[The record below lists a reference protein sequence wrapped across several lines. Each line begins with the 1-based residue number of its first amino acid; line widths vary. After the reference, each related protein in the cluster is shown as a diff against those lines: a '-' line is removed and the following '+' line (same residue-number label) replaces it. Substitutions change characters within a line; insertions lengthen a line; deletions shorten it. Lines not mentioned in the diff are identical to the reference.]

1 LNCDINI
8 LKDSKN
14 RNKLTIFVGAGVS
27 KSSNLP
33 SWSDLI
39 KMIKSDLSINDNE
52 TDYLK
57 IAQLYYLSCGE
68 TVYYQKI
75 KEFFP
80 ENIEPTVIQK
90 LIFDLKPANI
100 ITTNWDILLEKT
112 ARDNGYIYDV
122 ISKDEHLVHSELENH
137 IIKMHADFRNNNI
150 VFKEDDYINYK
161 NNFPL
166 IENYVKS
173 ILSTNTI
180 LFLGYSYSDINLKQ
194 ITKWI
199 QNNSKAMP
207 PMFLVVFKEDKNQD
221 KYLENFGIKTIIIN
235 KEDKSFGLDNNS
247 NKLATF
253 LRSLNSDKN
262 YHSNIDNMSD
272 LEIVNFVYK
281 KLKPLDELNAILL
294 NQIQST
300 LTNCGFS
307 YHQFLHKRTG
317 EVKNL
322 IFLEFYDTILT
333 YDIDKDIRKIYNKF
347 REILNNFNDS
357 YSNEIKEK
365 INFIVSILYKA
376 NIDGYIKTDDKNS
389 LHKTLD
395 EFEFFIIPKYINDI
409 EKALCNF
416 EFHDFEVNEN
426 NIREMMKKA
435 FLYYQKYE
443 FLKAYKLNEKI
454 IKICL
459 KLQNYTQLFLA
470 MFNQN
475 VLLNRIKDPWYLEDT
490 KEKTKY
496 QLSQENMQLKPYNL
510 DEKFYELPRNVQKIL
525 KEIKPFVNYDYLYRF
540 ASEVDD
546 ELDKKVKQK
555 KAMETNS
562 YMTFDTN
569 VTRNYSKH
577 KNLIHFILNNYM
589 MIEQNSNFIAINKK
603 LIKISLIR
611 QMQEENFS
619 LDKLELFVVVKYIAY
634 KDLIEL
640 FNEFENFKLKI
651 NTKTLNWL
659 TIKVFPNIVQLYY
672 NDQTLY
678 PHFSDELRKVLY
690 ICSLENL
697 TVKQLEIILKEI
709 KFLISSGKINLDI
722 YEQINKFIDSQENIN
737 QNDLI
742 DILEMMIDKI
752 ICSKG
757 NIWDYQAIENNTLWS
772 PFKHLNEQNIKY
784 SNIKLIK
791 SFLQEI
797 EQFNIKQKIQLS
809 IGFLINIYYISNEEI
824 KELIKEFMLNINLKE
839 LNESNLENIDIS
851 NTQNFDFDGLNN
863 YGLKISFKLFLA
875 IHKFININNNFIEE
889 VKQYPEKDKGNL
901 YFLGRITGQ
910 VKYLVEEMKIKDL
923 EELLQ
928 KLLNLIDKVNE
939 GQKNRNRMII

>member
-1 LNCDINI
+1 LNCNLNI
-8 LKDSKN
+8 LKKSNDK
-14 RNKLTIFVGAGVS
+14 NKLTIFVGAGVS

-39 KMIKSDLSINDNE
+39 EMIKTDLSINDNE

-122 ISKDEHLVHSELENH
+122 ISKNEHLVHSELENH
-137 IIKMHADFRNNNI
+137 IIKMHGDFRDNNI

-166 IENYVKS
+166 IENYIKS

-199 QNNSKAMP
+199 QNNSKSMP
-207 PMFLVVFKEDKNQD
+207 PMFLVVFKEDKNQN
-221 KYLENFGIKTIIIN
+221 KYLENFGIKTIVIN
-235 KEDKSFGLDNNS
+235 EEDTSFGLDSYS

-253 LRSLNSDKN
+253 LRSLNSDKD

-272 LEIVNFVYK
+272 IEIVNFVYK
-281 KLKPLDELNAILL
+281 RLKPLDELNAILL
-294 NQIQST
+294 KQIQST

-307 YHQFLHKRTG
+307 YTPFAKG
-317 EVKNL
+317 NY

-333 YDIDKDIRKIYNKF
+333 YDIDKNIRKIYNRF
-347 REILNNFNDS
+347 RKILNNFNDN
-357 YSNEIKEK
+357 YSNEIKER
-365 INFIVSILYKA
+365 ISSIISILYKA
-376 NIDGYIKTDDKNS
+376 NIDGYIKTNDKNS
-389 LHKTLD
+389 LHKTMQ
-395 EFEFFIIPKYINDI
+395 EFGFFTIPKNINNT

-416 EFHDFEVNEN
+416 DFDDFEINEN
-426 NIREMMKKA
+426 DIKEMMKKV
-435 FLYYQKYE
+435 FFYYQKYE
-443 FLKAYKLNEKI
+443 FLKAYKLNEKT
-454 IKICL
+454 IKLCL
-459 KLQNYTQLFLA
+459 KQQNYTQLFLA

-475 VLLNRIKDPWYLEDT
+475 VLLNRIKDPWHLEDT
-490 KEKTKY
+490 KEKDKY
-496 QLSQENMQLKPYNL
+496 QISQENMQLKSYNL
-510 DEKFYELPRNVQKIL
+510 DEKFYELPKTVQNVLQ
-525 KEIKPFVNYDYLYRF
+525 EIKPFVSYDYLYRF

-555 KAMETNS
+555 KAMETNGS
-562 YMTFDTN
+562 MTWDTN
-569 VTRNYSKH
+569 ITRNYSKH
-577 KNLIHFILNNYM
+577 KNLIHFVLNNYM
-589 MIEQNSNFIAINKK
+589 MIERNPDFMAINKK

-640 FNEFENFKLKI
+640 INEFENFRLNI
-651 NTKTLNWL
+651 NKKTLNWL
-659 TIKVFPNIVQLYY
+659 TIKVFPNIVKLY
-672 NDQTLY
+672 NENKNLY
-678 PHFSDELRKVLY
+678 SHFSDELKNILC
-690 ICSLENL
+690 ICSFINL
-697 TVKQLEIILKEI
+697 ATKQLEIMLKQI
-709 KFLISSGKINLDI
+709 KFLIGSRKINLDI

-752 ICSKG
+752 ICSRG
-757 NIWDYQAIENNTLWS
+757 NVWDYQAIENNNLWS
-772 PFKHLNEQNIKY
+772 PFKHLNNQSIIYTNIE
-784 SNIKLIK
+784 LIK
-791 SFLQEI
+791 SFIQEL
-797 EQFNIKQKIQLS
+797 EKFNTKQKIQLS
-809 IGFLINIYYISNEEI
+809 KGFLINLYNISNEEI
-824 KELIKEFMLNINLKE
+824 KKLIKKFMLDIELTK
-839 LNESNLENIDIS
+839 LNESNLKNIDIL
-851 NTQNFDFDGLNN
+851 NTQNFNFDGLNN
-863 YGLKISFKLFLA
+863 YGLKVSFKLFLA
-875 IHKFININNNFIEE
+875 IQKFIDIDDNFIEE
-889 VKQYPEKDKGNL
+889 IKQYPKIDKDNL
-901 YFLGRITGQ
+901 YFLGQVTGQ
-910 VKYLVEEMKIKDL
+910 VRYLVEHMKIKNLEDL
-923 EELLQ
+923 LKRLL
-928 KLLNLIDKVNE
+928 KLIDEVNE
-939 GQKNRNRMII
+939 RQKNRNSMII